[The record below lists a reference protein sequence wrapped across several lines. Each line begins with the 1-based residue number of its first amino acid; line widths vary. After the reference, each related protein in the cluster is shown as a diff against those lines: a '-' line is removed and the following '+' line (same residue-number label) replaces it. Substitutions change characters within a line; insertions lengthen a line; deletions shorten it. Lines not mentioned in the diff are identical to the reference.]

1 MSIEQKLYAI
11 EQRYEELEQLI
22 SDPAVM
28 EKTEEWQKYTK
39 EHSDLYE
46 ITEKIRE
53 YRKLVGEDE
62 DALEMS
68 ETESDPEMR
77 ELFRAEHERLKKQT
91 GELYNQLIQYLI
103 PKNPDDDKNV
113 ILEIRAGA
121 GGDEAALFGS
131 VLMRMYARYAERR
144 GWKMS
149 VMSSNITDMG
159 GVKEAVCE
167 ICGKGVYERLKFES
181 GVHRVQRVPVTESG
195 GRIHTST
202 ATVAVMPEADEIDSV
217 DINPN
222 DIRIDTF
229 RASGH
234 GGQYINMTDSAVRI
248 THLPTGLVVSCQDEK
263 SQLKNKEK
271 AMQVLRSRLLAK
283 LKSEQ
288 QEEYTENRR
297 TLIGSGDRSEKIR
310 TYNFPQGRVSD
321 HRINFT
327 MYDIDGFIDGNM
339 DSILDELAA
348 RENAEKLANM
358 SQW

>member
-1 MSIEQKLYAI
+1 MSVEHKLYAI

-22 SDPAVM
+22 SDPAIIAR
-28 EKTEEWQKYTK
+28 TDEWQKYTK
-39 EHSDLYE
+39 EHADLYE
-46 ITEKIRE
+46 IVEKIRE
-53 YRKLVGEDE
+53 YKKLSAEDS

-77 ELFRAEHERLKKQT
+77 EMFRAEHERLKKQLA
-91 GELYNQLIQYLI
+91 ELYTELVKHLI

-121 GGDEAALFGS
+121 GGDEAALFGA
-131 VLMRMYARYAERR
+131 VLLRMYGRYAERH
-144 GWKMS
+144 GWRLS
-149 VMSSNITDMG
+149 VISSNMTDIG

-202 ATVAVMPEADEIDSV
+202 ATVAVMPEVDEIESV
-217 DINPN
+217 DIDPN

-297 TLIGSGDRSEKIR
+297 SLIGSGDRSEKIR

-327 MYDIDGFIDGNM
+327 MYDIDGFVDGSM
-339 DSILDELAA
+339 DTILDELIAK
-348 RENAEKLANM
+348 ENAEKMANL
-358 SQW
+358 S

>member
-1 MSIEQKLYAI
+1 MSVEHKLYAI

-22 SDPAVM
+22 SDPAIIA
-28 EKTEEWQKYTK
+28 KTDEWQKYTK
-39 EHSDLYE
+39 EHADLYE
-46 ITEKIRE
+46 IVERIRE
-53 YRKLVGEDE
+53 YKKLSDE
-62 DALEMS
+62 NRDALELS
-68 ETESDPEMR
+68 ETESEPEIR
-77 ELFRAEHERLKKQT
+77 EMFRAEHEQLKKQLA
-91 GELYNQLIQYLI
+91 ELYTELIKYLI

-121 GGDEAALFGS
+121 GGDEAALFGA
-131 VLMRMYARYAERR
+131 VLLRMYGRYAERH
-144 GWKMS
+144 GWHLS
-149 VMSSNITDMG
+149 VMSSNMTDIG

-202 ATVAVMPEADEIDSV
+202 ATVAVLPEVDEIESV
-217 DINPN
+217 DIDIN

-248 THLPTGLVVSCQDEK
+248 THIPTGLVVSCQDEK

-271 AMQVLRSRLLAK
+271 AMQVLKSRLLAK

-297 TLIGSGDRSEKIR
+297 SLIGSGDRSEKIR

-327 MYDIDGFIDGNM
+327 MYDIDGFTDGNM
-339 DSILDELAA
+339 DTILDELIAK
-348 RENAEKLANM
+348 ENAEKMANL
-358 SQW
+358 S

>member
-1 MSIEQKLYAI
+1 MSIDQKLYAI
-11 EQRYEELEQLI
+11 EQRYQELEQLI
-22 SDPAVM
+22 SDPAVIQ
-28 EKTEEWQKYTK
+28 KTDEWQKYTK

-46 ITEKIRE
+46 IVEKIRE
-53 YRKLVGEDE
+53 YRKLSAEND

-68 ETESDPEMR
+68 ETEKDPEMR
-77 ELFRAEHERLKKQT
+77 EMFRAEHENLKKQISALHS
-91 GELYNQLIQYLI
+91 ELIKYLI

-121 GGDEAALFGS
+121 GGDEAALFGA
-131 VLMRMYARYAERR
+131 VLLRMYGRYAERR

-149 VMSSNITDMG
+149 VISSSMTDIG

-202 ATVAVMPEADEIDSV
+202 ATVAVLPEIDEIEKV
-217 DINPN
+217 DIDPN

-271 AMQVLRSRLLAK
+271 AMQVLKSRLLAK

-327 MYDIDGFIDGNM
+327 MYDIDGFVDGNM

-358 SQW
+358 S